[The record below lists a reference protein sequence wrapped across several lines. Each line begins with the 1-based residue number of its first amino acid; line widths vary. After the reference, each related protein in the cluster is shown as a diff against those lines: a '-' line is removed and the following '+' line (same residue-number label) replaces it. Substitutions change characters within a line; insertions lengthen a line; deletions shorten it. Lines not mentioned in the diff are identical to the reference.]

1 MGSAL
6 PPNVTPL
13 EEALEAMALALD
25 FEVDLAQLMNPERC
39 PEAFLPFLAW
49 HLSADDWSSEWP
61 IATRREIVGRAVE
74 VHRTRGT
81 LASVKAALLAAGFA
95 DAKVYETG
103 SAIRYDGTFSYDGA
117 IAYQPGGHWAEFQVR
132 VPRPMTVEQAAEV
145 RRVVERAAPLRSHLT
160 ELSYPLAQS
169 IYDGTARYDGSRNY
183 GGTEFG

>member
-13 EEALEAMALALD
+13 EEAIEAMALALD
-25 FEVDLAQLMNPERC
+25 LAVDLAQLMSPERC

-49 HLSADDWSSEWP
+49 HLSVDDWSNDWSLP
-61 IATRREIVGRAVE
+61 TRRAIVRRAVE

-103 SAIRYDGTFSYDGA
+103 SAIRYDGTHTHDGS
-117 IAYQPGGHWAEFQVR
+117 IDYQPGGHWAEFQVR

-145 RRVVERAAPLRSHLT
+145 RRVVERAAPLRCHLT

-169 IYDGTARYDGSRNY
+169 IYDGAARYDGSRTY
-183 GGTEFG
+183 GGTAFG